1 MKSRKITV
9 KPIILLGL
17 ICCLLLCAYSFAGT
31 SVYGA
36 DLQQANAT
44 ITVAS
49 HPGGSVIVNSLAIN
63 NGQAVI
69 VNQGQQQSWEVPI
82 GTNVT
87 LMGTQFA
94 SGLEFGGWEKMNGP
108 NPITVCVNSQIN
120 VTGIFRATGKAYNG
134 VQVALALPRQI
145 NNNLEITFTI
155 TNNRAPYTVMKEI
168 YGITLYLDKTPVE
181 NLNWIDNSIDQGAIS
196 QFSTQI
202 PISMVEKGNH
212 SFFVLAK
219 TSFNTPSPLP
229 WDSGTLSDGQGISEI
244 IYYQGTTDTE
254 NTPQNTQT
262 TTSANTQTAF
272 LNAQTLTVIGTIVVA
287 VVILASVAT
296 MVLIRKKKKS

>member
-1 MKSRKITV
+1 MNPMKIT
-9 KPIILLGL
+9 ISAITAMGL
-17 ICCLLLCAYSFAGT
+17 TCCLLLCAYSFAGNA
-31 SVYGA
+31 VYA
-36 DLQQANAT
+36 DDLQQTKAT

-49 HPGGSVIVNSLAIN
+49 YPGGSVIVNSLAIN
-63 NGQAVI
+63 NGQAVF

-87 LMGTQFA
+87 LMCTQCA
-94 SGLEFGGWEKMNGP
+94 PGLEWGGWEKMNGP
-108 NPITVCVNSQIN
+108 NPITVCVNSPIN

-155 TNNRAPYTVMKEI
+155 TNSRAPYSVMKEI

-181 NLNWIDNSIDQGAIS
+181 NLKWSNNPVDQGAIS

-202 PISMVEKGNH
+202 PISMVENGSH
-212 SFFVLAK
+212 SLFVLAK
-219 TSFNTPSPLP
+219 TSYNTPSPLP
-229 WDSGTLSDGQGISEI
+229 WDPGTIADAQGISNMV
-244 IYYQGTTDTE
+244 YYPLGSDSG
-254 NTPQNTQT
+254 NKPQNTQT
-262 TTSANTQTAF
+262 TTSANTQTTF

-287 VVILASVAT
+287 VVILACVT
-296 MVLIRKKKKS
+296 TLVLIRKSKK